1 MSRQPINQVH
11 STPPDE
17 TPVTPNETRPMTT
30 TPREDP
36 PPTASV
42 APVRISDMPI
52 VAAGSVDGYGPI
64 FNAGVIRHEGVFH
77 LFARGVRDGYR
88 RNGGPGARFLDY
100 ISDVLVFTSLDG
112 RSYSFQQVLAES
124 SPAVHV
130 YEDPRVQ
137 LVRSGGEERTVMTYT
152 NLPPPE
158 SGRPWRIGVN
168 RLGFDE
174 GRYFLNRTSERV
186 VGPDGVANK
195 DAVLF
200 NLRDGRVAM
209 IHRVHPN
216 MQLAVFDSLDDL
228 WDPPA
233 GYWDEHL
240 RELDRHTIITPC
252 EGSLGVGAGAPPVVF
267 GDALLLFYHEREA
280 DGHYATKVALLD
292 RETGFV
298 RSLLAEAIMRPELGW
313 ERVGDV
319 DNVVFVQGAITQAD
333 GTIYLTYGAADRCVG
348 AATVDGAAIV
358 AALEAA
364 A

>member
-1 MSRQPINQVH
+1 MH
-11 STPPDE
+11 ATPHE
-17 TPVTPNETRPMTT
+17 ARRPTS
-30 TPREDP
+30 
-36 PPTASV
+36 SV
-42 APVRISDMPI
+42 ALTRISDAPI
-52 VAAGSVDGYGPI
+52 VAAGSVPGYGPI
-64 FNAGVIRHEGVFH
+64 FNAGVIQRDGAFH

-88 RNGGPGARFLDY
+88 RNDGPGARFLDY
-100 ISDVLVFTSLDG
+100 VSDVLVFTSLDG
-112 RSYSFQQVLAES
+112 RAYSFQQVLVES
-124 SPAVHV
+124 APDVHV

-137 LVRSGGEERTVMTYT
+137 LVRSGGEERTVMSYT

-158 SGRPWRIGVN
+158 SGRPWRIGVH
-168 RLGFDE
+168 RLGFEE

-186 VGPDGVANK
+186 VGPDGIPNK

-240 RELDRHTIITPC
+240 RELDRHTMITPSD
-252 EGSLGVGAGAPPVVF
+252 GSLGVGAGAPPVLF
-267 GDALLLFYHEREA
+267 GDALLLFFHEREA
-280 DGHYATKVALLD
+280 DGHYTAKVALLD
-292 RETGFV
+292 PETGFV
-298 RSLLAEAIMRPELGW
+298 RSLLREPIMRPELAW

-319 DNVVFVQGAITQAD
+319 DNVVFVQGAVVQAD

-348 AATVDGAAIV
+348 AATVDGAAVV